1 MGDYRSLDSLFHS
14 RIRLAIVSALVKE
27 KVLDFNALKKITAA
41 TEGNLSVHIRKLE
54 EAEYLSVEK
63 TFEGRKPK
71 TNYTLTKEGRKAFGE
86 YVSILESFLN
96 LKD

>member
-14 RIRLAIVSALVKE
+14 RIRLAVVSALVKE
-27 KVLDFNALKKITAA
+27 EILDFNELKRITSA
-41 TEGNLSVHIRKLE
+41 TEGNLSTHIRKLE
-54 EAEYLSVEK
+54 EAGYLFVEK

-71 TNYTLTKEGRKAFGE
+71 TNYSLTKEGRKAFAE
-86 YVSILESFLN
+86 YVSILESFLH